1 MDLGCGITLDI
12 FTHVYYTGRLKFIRI
27 YTDIKIIKRYIST
40 IWARDIMRTSTRKYM
55 DGISYKWTILMMGIK
70 KNVVYK

>member
-27 YTDIKIIKRYIST
+27 YTYVKEIQVGDL
-40 IWARDIMRTSTRKYM
+40 D
-55 DGISYKWTILMMGIK
+55 DGY
-70 KNVVYK
+70 NVVTCLKEETFTPRLGVALT

>member
-27 YTDIKIIKRYIST
+27 YTYVKEIQVGDLGDGYKVEAKRKLYNSFI
-40 IWARDIMRTSTRKYM
+40 R
-55 DGISYKWTILMMGIK
+55 
-70 KNVVYK
+70 